1 MQQQL
6 YEDLKNKILNYHSE
20 AFKKKYNINS
30 DNLQMIKF
38 FVLGV
43 LTAQEQIDNF
53 GPGDATQAL
62 YYLDT
67 FKKISQNQISQ
78 DIIDAKKQIVK
89 KIGSQKFRCLLNF
102 AIGYEKAK
110 KEKHV

>member
-6 YEDLKNKILNYHSE
+6 YDDLKNRILHYHSE
-20 AFKKKYNINS
+20 AFKRKYNINN
-30 DNLQMIKF
+30 DNLQMSKF
-38 FVLGV
+38 FVIGV
-43 LTAQEQIDNF
+43 LTAQNQIDNF

-62 YYLDT
+62 YYLDI

-78 DIIDAKKQIVK
+78 DIIDAKQQIVK

-102 AIGYEKAK
+102 ATGYEKAK
-110 KEKHV
+110 GDNHV